1 MTENMISFYHTGCQ
15 ICTALAISF
24 LLLTVF
30 LFLKFKIP
38 ALFFVRSGRAKRKA
52 IKEIEENQEK
62 TMPIRFVIEKD
73 VMLVHSE
80 EIL

>member
-1 MTENMISFYHTGCQ
+1 MTENMISFYHMGYR
-15 ICTALAISF
+15 ICAVLAISF

-38 ALFFVRSGRAKRKA
+38 ALFFARSGRAKRKT
-52 IKEIEENQEK
+52 IKEIEEKQEK
-62 TMPIRFVIEKD
+62 TSPVRFVIEKD